1 MAVISIHGDYANDED
16 MAVSY
21 GQASG
26 AVPTGYQPLLSTLKY
41 LRRNSFGLKD
51 IDQTETHWGKPIA
64 AATRPIR
71 RRTGSRGFKGNPLG

>member
-26 AVPTGYQPLLSTLKY
+26 AVPTGYRPLLSTLKY
-41 LRRNSFGLKD
+41 LRRNSSFGLKD
-51 IDQTETHWGKPIA
+51 IDQTETHWGGTHSCRYA
-64 AATRPIR
+64 
-71 RRTGSRGFKGNPLG
+71 SNPPADWFERFQG